1 MPVHRLPGRDN
12 GSRATRPI
20 QTPDRHDLAAKRI
33 RRRFL
38 QSRPIGRRR
47 NRAIR
52 LVVERRQ
59 SARRP
64 RAEHQRDHLA
74 KPTAVGPNS
83 FTVQLKDSTN
93 ATVKQSLS
101 TSSEPVGHDLH
112 YNPARRHGGS
122 AYSQALTAMGGLPPF
137 QWTLASGTL
146 PAGISLNSSGTLS
159 GTPSAAGTSSFS
171 VQVTDANSSTDTQS
185 LTIQVIG
192 GVTITTIS
200 LPAGAVGDSYS
211 QTLSATGGL
220 GVYVWTVSAGSL
232 PGGSSLSTAGVISG
246 TPSTSGTFNFTVKA
260 VSVLSSA
267 AEGSEHHSKS
277 GAIGDDIVAAW
288 WCDWQRVF
296 ANVGSR
302 RRDRRG

>member
-1 MPVHRLPGRDN
+1 MNPSVTISTTTLPG
-12 GSRATRPI
+12 G
-20 QTPDRHDLAAKRI
+20 
-33 RRRFL
+33 
-38 QSRPIGRRR
+38 
-47 NRAIR
+47 
-52 LVVERRQ
+52 
-59 SARRP
+59 
-64 RAEHQRDHLA
+64 
-74 KPTAVGPNS
+74 TAGV
-83 FTVQLKDSTN
+83 
-93 ATVKQSLS
+93 
-101 TSSEPVGHDLH
+101 
-112 YNPARRHGGS
+112 

-267 AEGSEHHSKS
+267 TKALSITVNPALSVTTSSLPG
-277 GAIGDDIVAAW
+277 GAIGSAYSQTLAAGGGTGGDSW
-288 WCDWQRVF
+288 TIF
-296 ANVGSR
+296 G
-302 RRDRRG
+302 G